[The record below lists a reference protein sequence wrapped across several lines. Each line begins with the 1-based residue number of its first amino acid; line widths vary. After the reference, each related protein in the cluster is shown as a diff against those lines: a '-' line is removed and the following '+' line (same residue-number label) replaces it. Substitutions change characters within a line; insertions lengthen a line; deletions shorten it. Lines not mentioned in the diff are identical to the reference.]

1 MLPSMQPPSRSSVLG
16 SVVLGRE
23 QGTDASA
30 GSSALPLGTERWVGA
45 DVSMVKSP
53 SFWAVQGCPLASSHQ
68 EVPTRKC

>member
-1 MLPSMQPPSRSSVLG
+1 MLPSMQPPSCSSVLG

-23 QGTDASA
+23 QGTGA
-30 GSSALPLGTERWVGA
+30 SALPLGTEKWVGA
-45 DVSMVKSP
+45 DVSLVKSP